1 MLEGKKIVVT
11 GAGRG
16 IGRAIAVACARA
28 GAIVGINCRSPQES
42 LEALCEEYP
51 EHLFLLSFDV
61 RDRPAIEK
69 GVAEFRERAG
79 TIDGWVNNAGVNH
92 PGLLATA
99 TADTIRE
106 QIDVNLV
113 GPILCIQAILP
124 VMLEQHKGV
133 IVNISSVAAVKPTR
147 GQAVYAASKGGVE
160 SLTKALALEYARKR
174 IRVHCIRP
182 GPIDT
187 RMIENTKVLAEQE
200 VLARVPLGRLG
211 KPEEVADLAVFLL
224 SERSS
229 FMTGS
234 IHTIDGG
241 YLES

>member
-16 IGRAIAVACARA
+16 IGRAIAEACVRA
-28 GAIVGINCRSPQES
+28 GAIVGINCRSTQDS
-42 LEALCEEYP
+42 VQTLCEENP
-51 EHLFLLSFDV
+51 EHFIPLLFDV
-61 RDRPAIEK
+61 RDRAAINK
-69 GVAEFRERAG
+69 GVAEFRQRAG

-106 QIDVNLV
+106 QIDVNLM
-113 GPILCIQAILP
+113 GPILCSQAVLP
-124 VMLEQHKGV
+124 VMLEQRKGV
-133 IVNISSVAAVKPTR
+133 IVNVSSVAAVKPAR

-160 SLTKALALEYARKR
+160 SLTKALALEYARKG

-187 RMIENTKVLAEQE
+187 RMIESTRVLAGDE
-200 VLARVPLGRLG
+200 VLARVPMGRLG

>member
-28 GAIVGINCRSPQES
+28 GAIVGINCRSLQES
-42 LEALCEEYP
+42 VQALCQENP
-51 EHLFLLSFDV
+51 EHFIPLSFDV
-61 RDRPAIEK
+61 RDGAAIEK
-69 GVAEFRERAG
+69 GVAEFRRRTG

-92 PGLLATA
+92 PGLLVTA

-113 GPILCIQAILP
+113 GPILCIRAVLP

-133 IVNISSVAAVKPTR
+133 IVNVSSVAAVKPAR

-160 SLTKALALEYARKR
+160 SLTKALALEYGRKG

-187 RMIENTKVLAEQE
+187 KMIESTKILAGDE